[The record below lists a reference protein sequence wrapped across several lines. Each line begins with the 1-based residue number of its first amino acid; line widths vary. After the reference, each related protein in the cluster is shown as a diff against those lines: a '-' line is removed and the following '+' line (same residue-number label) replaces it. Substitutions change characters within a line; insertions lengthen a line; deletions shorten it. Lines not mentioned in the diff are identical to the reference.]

1 MTQYGDY
8 QEPGIVTE
16 VTSALG
22 QPTAG
27 EAPSDLGIV
36 GQANLGGSATQGS
49 ADANTVYVV
58 ESVRKARE
66 WFGDESSSLLT
77 QACIDALNEG
87 AFPVYAV
94 ASAATTTTEDISAV
108 SETTVTL
115 ANAPLR
121 EDPDS
126 VTVTL
131 DGTDLS
137 TYKVYDDASA
147 YAPGDG
153 ECYYNPVT
161 GVVELPAVPSDADDT
176 NDTVTYD
183 WFDYPAAHTA
193 MADNAGQYID
203 FFAPISENSA
213 VVDDAQTTVGNMD
226 DEYEL
231 AVLTGAAGINIDPAN
246 FTNSYDDSRT
256 QVVYGTRFADGSSLI
271 AAYAGKRAA
280 LGLRTTPVRQSLESN
295 KRMMSHQAD
304 DLTRA
309 KRGTL
314 IDKNV
319 VPLKDEVGG
328 PRIMDDPTT
337 VTQDNSQEFNIDY
350 GFERLVLDYIIV
362 TARANE
368 QPFIGRLNRPAVRNT
383 LESLISDQLD
393 AVQQSNVIL
402 DYNVEV
408 SKGDATTATLDI
420 AIETAEPLRFIENSI
435 TVGDVA

>member
-36 GQANLGGSATQGS
+36 GQANLGSETGQGS

-66 WFGDESSSLLT
+66 WFGDEANSLLT

-94 ASAATTTTEDISAV
+94 AAEEISVTGEDHGSV
-108 SETTVTL
+108 SETSFTL
-115 ANAPLR
+115 DNAPVT
-121 EDPDS
+121 EDPAD
-126 VTVTL
+126 VTITL
-131 DGTDLS
+131 DDTDQEAV
-137 TYKVYDDASA
+137 KVYDDPSA
-147 YAPGDG
+147 NSPAEG
-153 ECYYNPVT
+153 EAFYNPVEAT
-161 GVVELPAVPSDADDT
+161 VELSAAPST
-176 NDTVTYD
+176 NLTVDYTHYD
-183 WFDYPAAHTA
+183 YAAALEA

-203 FFAPISENSA
+203 FLAPINENKD
-213 VVDDAQTTVGNMD
+213 VVDKAQMVVGNLE
-226 DEYEL
+226 DEYNLSVLL
-231 AVLTGAAGINIDPAN
+231 AGAGINIDPTSFEN
-246 FTNSYDDSRT
+246 PYDDSRT
-256 QVVYGTRFADGSSLI
+256 QVTYGTRFADGSSLI

-280 LGLRTTPVRQSLESN
+280 LGIRTTPVRQALESN
-295 KRMMSHQAD
+295 KRVMAHQAD

-319 VPLKDEVGG
+319 VPMKDEVGG
-328 PRIMDDPTT
+328 ARIMDDPTT
-337 VTQDNSQEFNIDY
+337 VTPENSDEFNINY

-362 TARANE
+362 TARQN
-368 QPFIGRLNRPAVRNT
+368 QKPFIGRLNRPAVRNT
-383 LESLISDQLD
+383 LESLIGDQLA
-393 AVQQSNVIL
+393 AVQASNVIL
-402 DYNVEV
+402 DYNVQV
-408 SKGDATTATLDI
+408 SKGDATTAVLDI
-420 AIETAEPLRFIENSI
+420 AIETAEPLRFIENQV
-435 TVGDVA
+435 TVGQVA